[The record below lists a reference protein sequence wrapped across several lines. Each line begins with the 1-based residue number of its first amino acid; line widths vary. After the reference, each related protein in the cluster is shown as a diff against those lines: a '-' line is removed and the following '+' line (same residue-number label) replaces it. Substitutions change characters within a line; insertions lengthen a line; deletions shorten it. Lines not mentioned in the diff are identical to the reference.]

1 MKGLAGGRAGRAARP
16 GRSPLQPAPLYTA
29 LSVIRRAPAGPDVR
43 RDRRTGAGERQQET
57 GEETARQTVRGDS
70 EAAERRQRGSREETA
85 RQPRGDSDVRCAA
98 AVVPSVV
105 QCSDSLYPAPT
116 PHRHHAPSIHIHT
129 TRSFR
134 QNRSDT
140 LHAVFS
146 IKVFFKGQI
155 FH

>member
-57 GEETARQTVRGDS
+57 GERDS
-70 EAAERRQRGSREETA
+70 PADSERRQRGSREETA